1 MSGSFETIRPGLQT
15 CVQELPGR
23 IGFLEQGFPVS
34 GPFDAWS
41 FRQANLLVGNGRD
54 MAALECQY
62 VGPSLK
68 INADCLIAV
77 TGADMRPKLDGESI
91 PMWTT
96 VPVTSG
102 QVLELGAAMI
112 GARAYVAFSG
122 GIATEP
128 VLHSRA
134 VFHQAGV
141 GGVAL
146 AAGQT
151 LPLGEGENGDGLFTI
166 PESKR
171 PVFSNDKLWNVE
183 ALKGPNDDWLS
194 DDAVDMF
201 FSAEWKVQ
209 AKSSRTGV
217 RLSGPAFSFSKR
229 ALEKNPDHGQ
239 DPSNIIDH
247 GYPFGAINLAGQTPI
262 ILVHD
267 SPSTGG
273 FINPFTVASAA
284 LWKVGQVKPNE
295 SIRFRCIDRKEA
307 GELRTEMDLA
317 CRVEVLERE

>member
-1 MSGSFETIRPGLQT
+1 MSRSFTTVKPGLQT

-23 IGFLEQGFPVS
+23 IGYLEQGFPFS

-41 FRQANLLVGNGRD
+41 FRQANLLVGNDRD
-54 MAALECQY
+54 AAALECQF

-68 INADCLIAV
+68 PDTDCLIAI
-77 TGADMRPKLDGESI
+77 TGADMRPTLDGKAV

-96 VPVTSG
+96 VAVRAG
-102 QVLELGAAMI
+102 QELALGASTT
-112 GARAYVAFSG
+112 GARAYIAISG
-122 GIATEP
+122 GVATEP
-128 VLHSRA
+128 VLGSRA

-141 GGVAL
+141 GGHAL
-146 AAGQT
+146 VAGQVV
-151 LPLGEGENGDGLFTI
+151 PLGDSGGAGGFFTI
-166 PESKR
+166 PEDKR
-171 PVFSNDKLWNVE
+171 PVFSKDKFWTIE

-194 DDAVDMF
+194 EETVETF

-209 AKSSRTGV
+209 AKSSRTGI
-217 RLSGPAFSFSKR
+217 RLTGPEFEFSKR
-229 ALEKNPDHGQ
+229 ALNKNADHGH

-247 GYPFGAINLAGQTPI
+247 GYPLGAVNLAGQTPI

-284 LWKVGQVKPNE
+284 LWKLGQVKPNE
-295 SIRFRCIDRKEA
+295 VLKFRCVDRAEA
-307 GELRTEMDLA
+307 GALRAEIDLSTQA
-317 CRVEVLERE
+317 GVLERV